1 MFNLKSM
8 REPGYIDEEEE
19 EEEDDIQIST
29 HGIRKEKHSS
39 FGFVQMKLSEA
50 VLNVVNKTLEC
61 VRRAY
66 DLVGSHSL

>member
-1 MFNLKSM
+1 MFNLMSM
-8 REPGYIDEEEE
+8 REPGYIEE
-19 EEEDDIQIST
+19 EEEDIKIST
-29 HGIRKEKHSS
+29 HGISKEKHSS

-66 DLVGSHSL
+66 DLVGSHSC